1 MDTGKLSGTEEHVK
15 TFLFVALNLFLLVI
29 PARAVASADQA
40 SPSAFL
46 PPVGKT
52 VEYRYTD
59 TLTPS
64 KKNQK
69 PMSGTATLTITAT
82 SPTEY
87 HARIAVDGKAPS
99 TLTLHL
105 DATGALQPDS
115 GLESVVLL
123 PGKRK
128 KGDEKAQR
136 VAAQALVDRLSLAAQ
151 MPAHPEEGASF
162 PIQLDVPGASIPLN
176 PVLYMKT
183 AGPDSFTADANDATS
198 ITPPQKKRRHFIG
211 LFGLGILGS
220 VLGGTPGRIV
230 GLSVSAAAAITLIA
244 SSHRHAK
251 PIPADIS
258 LQVTSVIAND
268 RIQKLSGEQQL
279 VVHAK
284 KGPYTLGDAWSFVAL

>member
-1 MDTGKLSGTEEHVK
+1 MKSFMFAALS
-15 TFLFVALNLFLLVI
+15 LFILVI
-29 PARAVASADQA
+29 PARAVDADNQ
-40 SPSAFL
+40 PTLSAFL

-52 VEYRYTD
+52 AEYRYSD

-69 PMSGTATLTITAT
+69 PRSGTATLTITAT

-87 HARIAVDGKAPS
+87 HARIAVDGKTPT

-115 GLESVVLL
+115 GLESVALL

-128 KGDEKAQR
+128 GDEAKEQR
-136 VAAQALVDRLSLAAQ
+136 VAAQSLVDRLSLAAQ
-151 MPAHPEEGASF
+151 IPAHPEAGASF
-162 PIQLDVPGASIPLN
+162 PIQLDVPRASVPLN
-176 PVLYMKT
+176 PVLYIKT
-183 AGPDSFTADANDATS
+183 PVQDSFTANANDTTS
-198 ITPPQKKRRHFIG
+198 ITPPQKKRRRFIG
-211 LFGLGILGS
+211 LFGLGILGG

-230 GLSVSAAAAITLIA
+230 GLSVSAATAITLIA

-251 PIPADIS
+251 PIPADVS
-258 LQVTSVIAND
+258 LHVTGVIAND

-284 KGPYTLGDAWSFVAL
+284 KGPYTLGDAWSFAAL